1 MKVLALI
8 PARGGSKRLP
18 GKNLMPLGG
27 KPLIAWSIDVVRDLS
42 GVVDVLVST
51 DDPVIAQ
58 AADGMGALVPWLR
71 PAELA
76 TDTASSVDVALH
88 ALDWYEAE
96 YGVVDGLMLL
106 QPTSPLRTRQTVES
120 GIALFQTGQGRAV
133 VGVAPAATHPM
144 WALKLLDGG
153 LQPWVSQEA
162 LRTRSQDLPE
172 AYAITGAFYLLSPQ
186 VLRKERSFYPLGAQP
201 LVQNGERE
209 SVDIDT
215 EEDYVLAQALLSL
228 QAQADS

>member
-1 MKVLALI
+1 MKVLVLI

-18 GKNLMPLGG
+18 GKNLLPLGG
-27 KPLIAWSIDVVRDLS
+27 KPLIAWSIDIVRDLP

-51 DDPVIAQ
+51 DDPCIAQ
-58 AADGMGALVPWLR
+58 VAGEMGAMVPWLR

-76 TDTASSVDVALH
+76 TDTANSVDVALH
-88 ALDWYEAE
+88 ALDWYEAQH
-96 YGVVDGLMLL
+96 GLIDGLMLL

-120 GIALFQTGQGRAV
+120 GIALFQAGQGRAI

-144 WALKLLDGG
+144 WALKLLNGG

-186 VLRKERSFYPLGAQP
+186 ELRKERSFFPLDARP
-201 LVQNGERE
+201 LIQNGERE

-215 EEDYVLAQALLSL
+215 EDDYILAQALLSL
-228 QAQADS
+228 PVQGSL

>member
-18 GKNLMPLGG
+18 GKNLLPLGG
-27 KPLIAWSIDVVRDLS
+27 KPLIAWSIDVVDDLPDI
-42 GVVDVLVST
+42 VDVLVST
-51 DDPVIAQ
+51 DDLGIAQ
-58 AADGMGALVPWLR
+58 VAGEMGALVPWLR

-88 ALDWYEAE
+88 ALNWYEAE

-106 QPTSPLRTRQTVES
+106 QPTSPLRTRQTVER
-120 GIALFQTGQGRAV
+120 GIALFREGEGRPV
-133 VGVAPAATHPM
+133 VGVAPVATHPM
-144 WALKLLDGG
+144 WTFKLVDGG

-162 LRTRSQDLPE
+162 LQTRSQDLPE

-186 VLRKERSFYPLGAQP
+186 ELRKERSFFPLGTLP
-201 LVQNGERE
+201 LVMNGERE
-209 SVDIDT
+209 TVDIDT
-215 EEDYVLAQALLSL
+215 KEDYVLAQALLSSSVK
-228 QAQADS
+228 ATS

>member
-18 GKNLMPLGG
+18 GKNLLSLGG
-27 KPLIAWSIDVVRDLS
+27 KPLIAWSIDIVLGLP
-42 GVVDVLVST
+42 GVVDVLLST
-51 DDPVIAQ
+51 DDPHIARV
-58 AADGMGALVPWLR
+58 ASEMGVMVPWLR
-71 PAELA
+71 PPELA

-106 QPTSPLRTRQTVES
+106 QPTSPLRSRGTVER
-120 GIALFQTGQGRAV
+120 GIALFQDGQGRAV
-133 VGVAPAATHPM
+133 VGVAPATTHPM

-162 LRTRSQDLPE
+162 LRTRSQDLPA

-186 VLRKERSFYPLGAQP
+186 ELRKERSFFPLGAQP
-201 LVQNGERE
+201 LVLNGEGE
-209 SVDIDT
+209 SIDIDT

-228 QAQADS
+228 RIQADS